1 MRERIAPMDAK
12 APRGPIVLAIA
23 AVRDREFQRIAWGA
37 QARPASMKAIPNA
50 SRRIRGYERTLQAL

>member
-23 AVRDREFQRIAWGA
+23 AVRAREFQRIAWGA

-50 SRRIRGYERTLQAL
+50 SRRMRL